1 MNKHNFNPYNS
12 LVENEG
18 KYNTFLNQKI
28 TIFHYLKEN
37 IATASMISEATSIP
51 QKNVT
56 RYKRNLELAGLL
68 FEVKKTYCEKT
79 GFKASYL
86 TTNKEIV
93 QTIGIQLNLF
103 ENEE

>member
-1 MNKHNFNPYNS
+1 MFKFECS
-12 LVENEG
+12 LW
-18 KYNTFLNQKI
+18 
-28 TIFHYLKEN
+28 
-37 IATASMISEATSIP
+37 
-51 QKNVT
+51 
-56 RYKRNLELAGLL
+56 RLL